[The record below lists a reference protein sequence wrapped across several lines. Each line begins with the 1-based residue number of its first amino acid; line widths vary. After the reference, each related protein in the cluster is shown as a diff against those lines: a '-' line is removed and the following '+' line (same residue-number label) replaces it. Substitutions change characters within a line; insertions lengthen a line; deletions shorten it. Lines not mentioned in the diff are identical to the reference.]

1 MIFDVLGLA
10 GLVFIIVAL
19 VKGLQRPS
27 RVANNGGN
35 IPPVIN
41 DVEPS
46 RSCWEKEP
54 DFSPLARDRQE
65 VLEIWEKCSND
76 PSFLPPIPPVKP
88 TIYFGNETV
97 SDVGGFDGET
107 D

>member
-1 MIFDVLGLA
+1 VIAGIIFWIVF
-10 GLVFIIVAL
+10 VFIIVVL

-27 RVANNGGN
+27 RVVKNTDDA
-35 IPPVIN
+35 PPFIV

-46 RSCWEKEP
+46 RSIWEKDA

-65 VLEIWEKCSND
+65 VLEIWEKCTND
-76 PSFLPPIPPVKP
+76 PSCPPPIPPVKP
-88 TIYFGNETV
+88 TVYFGNETIA
-97 SDVGGFDGET
+97 GGFDPET

>member
-1 MIFDVLGLA
+1 MILGIVFWIV
-10 GLVFIIVAL
+10 LVFVIVVL

-27 RVANNGGN
+27 RVAKGRRN

-41 DVEPS
+41 DVTS
-46 RSCWEKEP
+46 NQSIWEKDP

-65 VLEIWEKCSND
+65 VLEIWEKCASD
-76 PSFLPPIPPVKP
+76 SSCPLPIPPVKP
-88 TIYFGNETV
+88 TIYFGNETIA
-97 SDVGGFDGET
+97 GGFDVES